1 MVKRSKKTQWWRSG
15 LTNGKDRS
23 GRVGTALLLWA
34 LVICG
39 LWAGEAVAQTLPALP
54 AIDGERFE
62 PEVRAQVEAAE
73 RAVRQSPL
81 DPAVN
86 GRLGMVLQAYEQ
98 YELARPCYERAR
110 QLAPK
115 EFRWAYLLGMVRAE
129 LGEEPGA
136 AMTLRE
142 ALALD
147 GTSLAAQ
154 LRLAESLF
162 AAGQWDESAVHY
174 QQLIQRNPP
183 LPQAHY
189 GLGRVATTRRD
200 LAVAATHYQRAI
212 DLFPGYGAALYALG
226 VVKRQLGQREEAKEL
241 LRRAQPLQRSQPP
254 LDDPVLREVAEL
266 NLGAQQHLRRGI
278 THEAA
283 GRLDDSIT
291 EHERAL
297 ALNPGLVQAHLNLIS
312 IYGRTGEPSKAEV
325 HYRAALAQ
333 HPNLPE
339 LHYNYG
345 VLLVSLNRI
354 GEAKTAFQRSLEI
367 KPTYA
372 EAHHNYAV
380 LIEREGRLEEA
391 AAHYRRA
398 IESKPG
404 YRSAHFL
411 LGRILVNLDRP
422 REAIAEFERSLE
434 PEDAETATY
443 AYALGATYARLGER
457 GRATDYLQRAH
468 RLATIHRLSPLATR
482 IERDLQILMRQ

>member
-1 MVKRSKKTQWWRSG
+1 MVKRPGKIWRRPYRA
-15 LTNGKDRS
+15 DRNDRRA
-23 GRVGTALLLWA
+23 GVLVLALLIA
-34 LVICG
+34 G
-39 LWAGEAVAQTLPALP
+39 LPVGESMAQTLPALP
-54 AIDGERFE
+54 AIDGQRFE
-62 PEVRAQVEAAE
+62 PEVRAQVEAVE
-73 RAVRQSPL
+73 RAVRQTPL
-81 DPAVN
+81 DPALN

-115 EFRWAYLLGMVRAE
+115 EFRWAYLLGMARTE
-129 LGEEPGA
+129 LGDQKGA
-136 AMTLRE
+136 ASALRE
-142 ALALD
+142 ALELD
-147 GTSLAAQ
+147 ATSAAAQ
-154 LRLAESLF
+154 LRLADALF
-162 AAGQWDESAVHY
+162 AAGQSEESAALY
-174 QQLIQRNPP
+174 ERLTRQSSP

-189 GLGRVATTRRD
+189 GLGRVAMVRRD
-200 LAVAATHYQRAI
+200 PAAAAGQYRRAI

-226 VVKRQLGQREEAKEL
+226 IVTRQMGEPAEAVEWL
-241 LRRAQPLQRSQPP
+241 ARAQPLQRSRPP

-278 THEAA
+278 AHEAA
-283 GRLDDSIT
+283 GRLADSIA

-312 IYGRTGEPSKAEV
+312 IYGRTGEAGKAED
-325 HYRAALAQ
+325 HYRSALAAQ
-333 HPNLPE
+333 PNLPE

-345 VLLVSLNRI
+345 VLLVSLDRI
-354 GEAKTAFQRSLEI
+354 GEAKAAFQRSLEI
-367 KPTYA
+367 QPSYA

-391 AAHYRRA
+391 ASHYRQA
-398 IESKPG
+398 IESRPG

-422 REAIAEFERSLE
+422 REAIPEFERSLA

-457 GRATDYLQRAH
+457 GRAIEYLQRAY
-468 RLATIHRLSPLATR
+468 RLATTHRLTSLATR
-482 IERDLQILMRQ
+482 IERDLQVLTRQ